1 VPVGPVV
8 GIVTA
13 DGFSRK
19 KAAKRFDVFGL
30 DRMSFSQKPWKG
42 GNVRKYFGWACVSAA
57 LISCSGLSYAVELN
71 AANDDVTYSSS
82 LFEVSQAEVIET
94 AAMQSDDSVELCAYN
109 SRSTSSY
116 LGNFLDNTVLFTGAD
131 VYKSIGDRLTNIN
144 GGTGSLTSS
153 YGAVSGFNTGFALGD
168 TRLRGQVGASLGV
181 YDWRGR
187 IRLVPEDTDPETQV
201 FVTAGVYKRGNMASD
216 NDPISYGVVFD
227 AWAADEWGI
236 NANDLDLGQVRGQ
249 MGYALSDTI
258 EVGSFG
264 SAWIW
269 DDDAAVT
276 VAGAPGVRRTV
287 RAANQVNS
295 YIRGNTL
302 AGGSLMA
309 YAGVFDGRDIQ
320 AWQFGATGEAPLS
333 NWFSLYGQANYA
345 VPSASAGP
353 RGSGEEQFNIQFGI
367 CYFLGGKANSSSVTG
382 QQGLPLFDVASNST
396 FLITD

>member
-1 VPVGPVV
+1 M
-8 GIVTA
+8 
-13 DGFSRK
+13 RK
-19 KAAKRFDVFGL
+19 L
-30 DRMSFSQKPWKG
+30 
-42 GNVRKYFGWACVSAA
+42 FGWACVSAA
-57 LISCSGLSYAVELN
+57 LMSCSGLSYASDLN
-71 AANDDVTYSSS
+71 AANETTGDITYTSSF
-82 LFEVSQAEVIET
+82 FEVSQAEVIE
-94 AAMQSDDSVELCAYN
+94 AAATQSDDSVELCAYN
-109 SRSTSSY
+109 SRSGGLY

-131 VYKSIGDRLTNIN
+131 AYKSIGDRLTNIN
-144 GGTGSLTSS
+144 GGIGSLTSS

-168 TRLRGQVGASLGV
+168 TRLRGQVGASYGV

-187 IRLVPEDTDPETQV
+187 IRLVPEDTDVESQV
-201 FVTAGVYKRGNMASD
+201 FVTAGVYKRGGD
-216 NDPISYGVVFD
+216 NDPISYGMVFD

-249 MGYALSDTI
+249 AGYALSDRF

-264 SAWIW
+264 SAWLW

-320 AWQFGATGEAPLS
+320 CWQFGATGEAPLS

-353 RGSGEEQFNIQFGI
+353 AGSGEEQFNIQFGI
-367 CYFLGGKANSSSVTG
+367 CYFLGGKAISPTVTG
-382 QQGLPLFDVASNST
+382 QKGLPLFDVASNSS

>member
-1 VPVGPVV
+1 
-8 GIVTA
+8 
-13 DGFSRK
+13 
-19 KAAKRFDVFGL
+19 
-30 DRMSFSQKPWKG
+30 MG
-42 GNVRKYFGWACVSAA
+42 GTVRKFFGWACVSAA
-57 LISCSGLSYAVELN
+57 LVSCSGLSYAEE
-71 AANDDVTYSSS
+71 AAGDVTYTSS
-82 LFEVSQAEVIET
+82 LFEVSQAEVIS
-94 AAMQSDDSVELCAYN
+94 AAATQNDENVELCAFN

-131 VYKSIGDRLTNIN
+131 IYKSIGDRITNIN
-144 GGTGSLTSS
+144 GGTGALTSS

-168 TRLRGQVGASLGV
+168 TRLRGQVGASYGV

-187 IRLVPEDTDPETQV
+187 IRLVPEDTDTESQV
-201 FVTAGVYKRGNMASD
+201 FVTAGVYKRGDMQSE

-227 AWAADEWGI
+227 AFAADEWGV

-295 YIRGNTL
+295 YIRGNTH
-302 AGGSLMA
+302 AGGSLMG

-320 AWQFGATGEAPLS
+320 CWQFGATGEAPLS
-333 NWFSLYGQANYA
+333 NWFSLYGNCNYA

-353 RGSGEEQFNIQFGI
+353 TGSGEEQFNIQFGI
-367 CYFLGGKANSSSVTG
+367 CYFLGGKAISPTVTG
-382 QQGLPLFDVASNST
+382 QKGLPLFDVANNSS